1 MRTKAKKTKT
11 TKKPSAKQLAAR
23 AKFAAA
29 AKARAKNP
37 TVKKSRAKQVGQV
50 WIEKRG
56 TTQGRNNYYV
66 YVRTATGQDVD
77 MYDSPNEADAKWSAK
92 TLRQKIK
99 QSAHDVAWI
108 KKTNPKRGKNAD
120 HRDADH
126 PISVV
131 HHWRQGPP
139 GYLTPWQRAH
149 HAGQADLFAHGIKPA
164 KIRHK
169 NPTDLEN
176 QAIADRIEFA
186 GQFGNFENVYAPIG
200 TPAGLSRLGILAAL
214 HLNGKNKLLF
224 RVENKIFLA
233 QDTKH
238 KLHIVASIPGALVD
252 NDPGDYGPISKIE
265 YIEEKPHLGEKGMIQ
280 WVHKMGEVTGER
292 PNLIVNKDGQLLIK
306 GGNYSINW
314 RGIIN

>member
-1 MRTKAKKTKT
+1 MRTKTKKTKT

-23 AKFAAA
+23 ARFAAA

-37 TVKKSRAKQVGQV
+37 AVKNRIAKSKTAIAVGDFV
-50 WIEKRG
+50 KVTDKHSDYFGMSGYAFEKDKNKFVVDLKTG
-56 TTQGRNNYYV
+56 IDLYFKASQLTKAQSRNP
-66 YVRTATGQDVD
+66 T
-77 MYDSPNEADAKWSAK
+77 
-92 TLRQKIK
+92 
-99 QSAHDVAWI
+99 
-108 KKTNPKRGKNAD
+108 KRGKNAD

-139 GYLTPWQRAH
+139 GYLTQWQRAH

-186 GQFGNFENVYAPIG
+186 GQFGEFENVYAPAG

-214 HLNGKNKLLF
+214 HLHGQNKLLF

-252 NDPGDYGPISKIE
+252 NDPGNYGPISKIE
-265 YIEEKPHLGEKGMIQ
+265 YVEAKPHLGESDPIQ

-292 PNLIVNKDGQLLIK
+292 PDLIVNKDGQLLIK